1 MEGNSSHSRGSVA
14 TPSLVGR
21 QKELSQLNRLLEQ
34 AVQYHTPQSV
44 MVVGSQGV
52 GKTTLVDHWLTQLRE
67 EHLDVRIFFTWAKR
81 RDPSYSIFTRLLKQ
95 RFSLREGQQEQEVL
109 DVIRPQVEEVL
120 QDRRVAEVLHFLGTF
135 LGVSVPDNPFL
146 RAIED
151 APAQHDQIARTVLLR
166 FLEADAQMSPVV
178 LVLGDLHQADEAS
191 VTLFRDLA
199 EGLEGAP
206 IVLVGT
212 SRPELYVNL
221 PEFSTMEAEHAR
233 IDLPLLTKEES
244 EQQLRGLLANA
255 EHLPQRLI
263 STAVEMTGGNPLF
276 METLVRGLQDR
287 DIIGLEGE
295 TLKVDEDKLEQADL
309 PMSMEEAVQARIA
322 SLSPTERDVLEKAST
337 LGSVFWLDALV
348 CFSRLQQEVEE
359 QPRSWMAD
367 VLTQTIKEVLED
379 LVQRDF
385 LILLPDSNIAG
396 AIEYAF
402 KNNMERKLISSMVP
416 PERQRQYHI
425 FAAQWLETRLVERS
439 EAQLEDL
446 AGHYDKGGNRRRAA
460 FCYVYA
466 GDKARSRYAN
476 KQAAIFYRQGVK
488 LLKLDDAL
496 SKIDAL
502 HNLGDVCSVLGHNE
516 EALEHF
522 TEMLHFAWLLDH
534 RIKGASAHRRLGQV
548 QGTLGE
554 YERAMTHLEN
564 AKRLFQLAGD
574 TMGVAATFDDVGKL
588 AWLKGEYDQALE
600 YHRQALNI
608 NRDNGRP
615 QAIAVSLHSI
625 GRVHQEAGAAK
636 EAKECFVEALEIRQE
651 IGDQLGVV
659 DSLTN
664 LGEVSRAQS
673 EYAKAMELWNE
684 ALTLARDIGDRM
696 DEAYLNIK
704 LGETQLQLGEPQS
717 AEEHI
722 QAAVELSR
730 DLGDRSLLAGL
741 YLTMCE
747 VKLALGDH
755 EEAEKQAQRSHDIA
769 ESLGLKPQQGTAMR
783 ALAEVVAS
791 RELTPENR
799 KRATELFR
807 GAIEIFTE
815 LGNDME
821 LAKAFAAFADYYDSC
836 GMWQDADHFR
846 HSADDIFNRL
856 K

>member
-425 FAAQWLETRLVERS
+425 FRRPVAGDPPGGALRGPVGGSGRSLRQGRQQAPGGLLLRLRRGQGAVPLRQQAGRYLLPSGGEAAQ
-439 EAQLEDL
+439 
-446 AGHYDKGGNRRRAA
+446 AGRRPLQ
-460 FCYVYA
+460 
-466 GDKARSRYAN
+466 D
-476 KQAAIFYRQGVK
+476 
-488 LLKLDDAL
+488 
-496 SKIDAL
+496 
-502 HNLGDVCSVLGHNE
+502 
-516 EALEHF
+516 
-522 TEMLHFAWLLDH
+522 
-534 RIKGASAHRRLGQV
+534 RRP
-548 QGTLGE
+548 
-554 YERAMTHLEN
+554 A
-564 AKRLFQLAGD
+564 
-574 TMGVAATFDDVGKL
+574 
-588 AWLKGEYDQALE
+588 
-600 YHRQALNI
+600 
-608 NRDNGRP
+608 
-615 QAIAVSLHSI
+615 
-625 GRVHQEAGAAK
+625 
-636 EAKECFVEALEIRQE
+636 
-651 IGDQLGVV
+651 
-659 DSLTN
+659 
-664 LGEVSRAQS
+664 
-673 EYAKAMELWNE
+673 
-684 ALTLARDIGDRM
+684 
-696 DEAYLNIK
+696 
-704 LGETQLQLGEPQS
+704 
-717 AEEHI
+717 
-722 QAAVELSR
+722 
-730 DLGDRSLLAGL
+730 
-741 YLTMCE
+741 
-747 VKLALGDH
+747 
-755 EEAEKQAQRSHDIA
+755 
-769 ESLGLKPQQGTAMR
+769 
-783 ALAEVVAS
+783 
-791 RELTPENR
+791 
-799 KRATELFR
+799 
-807 GAIEIFTE
+807 
-815 LGNDME
+815 
-821 LAKAFAAFADYYDSC
+821 
-836 GMWQDADHFR
+836 
-846 HSADDIFNRL
+846 
-856 K
+856 